1 MLTRC
6 KSNILEKIP
15 RLWSW
20 SVKVVILGSG
30 VVGLTSA
37 WYLQQAGCQ
46 VTVIDRQPRSAEE
59 TSFANAGQISYGYS
73 SPWAAPGVPMK
84 AIKWL
89 LEEHAPL
96 KIKPSLSPEL
106 LRWASQMLKNC
117 QLDRYRINKARMLA
131 IANRSRE
138 CLAQLNQQYDLN
150 YQGRTR
156 GTLQIFRNRKQLLAV
171 EKDIA
176 LLEESGTRY
185 QLLNAQECLVQ
196 EPGLAHIQGTLTGG
210 LYLPDDET
218 GDCYLFCQQLQAM
231 AEKAG
236 VEFIFNTEIHSLNT
250 QGNQVL
256 SVNTSQGEIAADKV
270 VVAMGSY
277 SKSLL
282 EQVGIDIPLYPVKGY
297 SLTLP
302 IIDEAF
308 SPQSTIM
315 DETYKVAVTR
325 FENQI
330 RVAGTAELAGFDT
343 ALPDK
348 RLATLN
354 HVVSNL
360 FPDGTDLSRAD
371 YWTGFRPMTPDG
383 TPIIGSTSIK
393 NLFTNT
399 GHGTLG
405 WTMACGSAD
414 ILTEVI
420 TQSNYHQYKELSTH
434 RYNE

>member
-1 MLTRC
+1 M
-6 KSNILEKIP
+6 
-15 RLWSW
+15 
-20 SVKVVILGSG
+20 KVVILGSG

-37 WYLQQAGCQ
+37 WYLSQAGFE
-46 VTVIDRQPRSAEE
+46 VTVIDRQARSAEE

-73 SPWAAPGVPMK
+73 SPWAAPGIPAK

-89 LEEHAPL
+89 FEEHAPL

-106 LRWASQMLKNC
+106 IQWASQMLVNC
-117 QLDRYRINKARMLA
+117 QIDKYRVNKSRMLT

-138 CLAQLNQQYDLN
+138 CLAELNRNYDLN
-150 YQGRTR
+150 YQGRTK
-156 GTLQIFRNRKQLLAV
+156 GTLQIFRNPAQLKAV

-176 LLEESGTRY
+176 LLEESGTKY
-185 QLLNAQECLVQ
+185 QLMDPAQCLVQ
-196 EPGLAHIQGTLTGG
+196 EPGLANMQGNLVGG

-218 GDCYLFCQQLQAM
+218 GDCQLFCQQLQQM
-231 AEKAG
+231 AEQAG
-236 VEFIFNTEIHSLNT
+236 VTFLFNTTVDKLNSEN
-250 QGNQVL
+250 NQVV
-256 SVNTSQGEIAADKV
+256 SVETSQGTIHADSYVIAL
-270 VVAMGSY
+270 GSY
-277 SKSLL
+277 SKHLL
-282 EQVGIDIPLYPVKGY
+282 APLGIDIPVYPVKGY

-302 IIDEAF
+302 VIDQQHA
-308 SPQSTIM
+308 PNSTIM

-325 FENQI
+325 FEQRI
-330 RVAGTAELAGFDT
+330 RVAGTAELAGFDP

-360 FPDGTDLSRAD
+360 FPQGVDLAQAE

-383 TPIIGSTSIK
+383 TPIIGQTKFS
-393 NLFTNT
+393 NLYTNT

-414 ILTEVI
+414 ILTRI
-420 TQSNYHQYKELSTH
+420 IASQGQQSFNELSVE
-434 RYNE
+434 RYS

>member
-1 MLTRC
+1 M
-6 KSNILEKIP
+6 
-15 RLWSW
+15 
-20 SVKVVILGSG
+20 KVVILGSG

-37 WYLQQAGCQ
+37 WYLSQAGYQ
-46 VTVIDRQPRSAEE
+46 VTVVDRQPRAAEE

-73 SPWAAPGVPMK
+73 SPWAAPGVPIK
-84 AIKWL
+84 ALKWL

-150 YQGRTR
+150 YQGRTQ
-156 GTLQIFRNRKQLLAV
+156 GTLQIFRNHKQLEAV

-176 LLEESGTRY
+176 LLQESSTRY
-185 QLLNAQECLVQ
+185 QLLDAKECLLQ
-196 EPGLAHIQGTLTGG
+196 EPGLANIQGTLTGG

-231 AEKAG
+231 AEHAG
-236 VEFIFNTEIHSLNT
+236 VEFLFNTEIQRLNV
-250 QGNQVL
+250 QGNQVT
-256 SVNTSQGEIAADKV
+256 SVATSQGEIEADKF

-302 IIDEAF
+302 VINHDFA
-308 SPQSTIM
+308 PQSTIM

-325 FENQI
+325 FENRI
-330 RVAGTAELAGFDT
+330 RVAGTAELAGFDP

-360 FPDGTDLSRAD
+360 FPEGTDLTQAE

-383 TPIIGSTSIK
+383 TPIIGETK
-393 NLFTNT
+393 LENLFTNT

-420 TQSNYHQYKELSTH
+420 TRSNNLKYKELSTY
-434 RYNE
+434 RYGE

>member
-1 MLTRC
+1 M
-6 KSNILEKIP
+6 
-15 RLWSW
+15 
-20 SVKVVILGSG
+20 KVVILGSG

-37 WYLQQAGCQ
+37 WYLSQAGFE
-46 VTVIDRQPRSAEE
+46 VTVVDRQARSGEE

-73 SPWAAPGVPMK
+73 SPWAAPGIPTK

-89 LEEHAPL
+89 FEEHAPL

-106 LRWASQMLKNC
+106 IQWASQMLVNC
-117 QLDRYRINKARMLA
+117 QLDKYRVNKARMLT

-138 CLAQLNQQYDLN
+138 CLAQLNKQFDLN
-150 YQGRTR
+150 YQGRTQ
-156 GTLQIFRNRKQLLAV
+156 GTLQIFRNPAQLKAV

-176 LLEESGTRY
+176 LLEESGTQY
-185 QLLNAQECLVQ
+185 QLMDPAQCLAQ
-196 EPGLAHIQGTLTGG
+196 EPGLANMNGDLVGG

-218 GDCYLFCQQLQAM
+218 GDCHLFCQQLQAM
-231 AEKAG
+231 AEQAGVTFLFNTHVEKLITANDQVAG
-236 VEFIFNTEIHSLNT
+236 VETSHGTIH
-250 QGNQVL
+250 
-256 SVNTSQGEIAADKV
+256 ADSY

-277 SKSLL
+277 SKHLL
-282 EQVGIDIPLYPVKGY
+282 APLNIHIPVYPVKGY

-302 IIDEAF
+302 VIDPNHA
-308 SPQSTIM
+308 PCSTIM

-325 FENQI
+325 FEERI
-330 RVAGTAELAGFDT
+330 RVAGTAELAGFDP

-360 FPDGTDLSRAD
+360 FPNGVDFSQAE

-383 TPIIGSTSIK
+383 TPIIGQTRLS
-393 NLFTNT
+393 NLYTNT

-414 ILTEVI
+414 ILTNI
-420 TQSNYHQYKELSTH
+420 ISSQGHASFRELSME
-434 RYNE
+434 RYI

>member
-1 MLTRC
+1 M
-6 KSNILEKIP
+6 
-15 RLWSW
+15 
-20 SVKVVILGSG
+20 KVVILGSG

-37 WYLQQAGCQ
+37 WYLSQAGCQ
-46 VTVIDRQPRSAEE
+46 VTVVDRQPRAAEE

-73 SPWAAPGVPMK
+73 SPWAAPGVPLK
-84 AIKWL
+84 AMKWL

-96 KIKPSLSPEL
+96 KIKPSLNPEL
-106 LRWASQMLKNC
+106 LHWASQMLKNC

-138 CLAQLNQQYDLN
+138 CLAQLNQQHDLN
-150 YQGRTR
+150 YQGRTQ
-156 GTLQIFRNRKQLLAV
+156 GTLQIFRNHKQLEAV

-185 QLLNAQECLVQ
+185 QLLDAKECLLQ
-196 EPGLAHIQGTLTGG
+196 EPGLANIQGTLTGG

-231 AEKAG
+231 AENTG
-236 VEFIFNTEIHSLNT
+236 VEFLFNTEIQRLNV
-250 QGNQVL
+250 QGNQVT
-256 SVNTSQGEIAADKV
+256 SVATSQGEVEADKF

-277 SKSLL
+277 SKKLL
-282 EQVGIDIPLYPVKGY
+282 EQIGIDIPLYPVKGY

-302 IIDEAF
+302 VINRDFA
-308 SPQSTIM
+308 PQSTIM

-325 FENQI
+325 FENRI
-330 RVAGTAELAGFDT
+330 RVAGTAELAGFDP

-354 HVVSNL
+354 HVVANL
-360 FPDGTDLSRAD
+360 FPQGTDLTQAE

-383 TPIIGSTSIK
+383 TPIIGETKIE

-420 TQSNYHQYKELSTH
+420 TRSNNLQYKELSTY
-434 RYNE
+434 RYGK

>member
-1 MLTRC
+1 M
-6 KSNILEKIP
+6 
-15 RLWSW
+15 
-20 SVKVVILGSG
+20 KVVILGSG

-37 WYLQQAGCQ
+37 WYLSQAGYQ
-46 VTVIDRQPRSAEE
+46 VTVVDRQPRAAEE

-73 SPWAAPGVPMK
+73 SPWAAPGVPIK
-84 AIKWL
+84 AMKWL

-150 YQGRTR
+150 YQGRTQ
-156 GTLQIFRNRKQLLAV
+156 GTLQIFRNHKQLEAV

-185 QLLNAQECLVQ
+185 QLLDAKECLLQ
-196 EPGLAHIQGTLTGG
+196 EPGLANIQGTLTGG

-231 AEKAG
+231 AENAG
-236 VEFIFNTEIHSLNT
+236 VEFLFNTEIQRLNV
-250 QGNQVL
+250 QGNQVT
-256 SVNTSQGEIAADKV
+256 SVATSQGEIEADKF

-277 SKSLL
+277 SKKLL
-282 EQVGIDIPLYPVKGY
+282 EQIGIDIPLYPVKGY

-302 IIDEAF
+302 VINRDFA
-308 SPQSTIM
+308 PQSTIM

-325 FENQI
+325 FENRI
-330 RVAGTAELAGFDT
+330 RVAGTAELAGFDP

-354 HVVSNL
+354 HVVANL
-360 FPDGTDLSRAD
+360 FPQGTDLTQAE

-383 TPIIGSTSIK
+383 TPIIGETKIE

-420 TQSNYHQYKELSTH
+420 TRSNNLKYKELSTY
-434 RYNE
+434 RYGK

>member
-1 MLTRC
+1 M
-6 KSNILEKIP
+6 
-15 RLWSW
+15 
-20 SVKVVILGSG
+20 KVVILGSG

-37 WYLQQAGCQ
+37 WYLSQAGFE
-46 VTVIDRQPRSAEE
+46 VTVIDRQARSAEE

-73 SPWAAPGVPMK
+73 SPWAAPGIPAK

-89 LEEHAPL
+89 FEEHAPL

-106 LRWASQMLKNC
+106 IQWASQMLVNC
-117 QLDRYRINKARMLA
+117 QLEKYRVNKSRMLT

-138 CLAQLNQQYDLN
+138 CLAELNRNYDLN
-150 YQGRTR
+150 YQGRTK
-156 GTLQIFRNRKQLLAV
+156 GTLQIFRNPAQLKAV

-176 LLEESGTRY
+176 LLEESGTKY
-185 QLLNAQECLVQ
+185 QLMDPAQCLVQ
-196 EPGLAHIQGTLTGG
+196 EPGLANMQGNLVGG

-218 GDCYLFCQQLQAM
+218 GDCQLFCQQLQQM
-231 AEKAG
+231 AEQAG
-236 VEFIFNTEIHSLNT
+236 VTFLFNTTVDKLNSEN
-250 QGNQVL
+250 NQVV
-256 SVNTSQGEIAADKV
+256 SVETSQGTIHADSYVIAL
-270 VVAMGSY
+270 GSY
-277 SKSLL
+277 SKHLL
-282 EQVGIDIPLYPVKGY
+282 APLGIDIPVYPVKGY

-302 IIDEAF
+302 VINQQHA
-308 SPQSTIM
+308 PNSTIM

-325 FENQI
+325 FEQRI
-330 RVAGTAELAGFDT
+330 RVAGTAELAGFDP

-360 FPDGTDLSRAD
+360 FPQGVDLAQAE

-383 TPIIGSTSIK
+383 TPIIGQTKFS
-393 NLFTNT
+393 NLYTNT

-414 ILTEVI
+414 ILTRI
-420 TQSNYHQYKELSTH
+420 IASQGQQSFNELSVE
-434 RYNE
+434 RYS

>member
-1 MLTRC
+1 M
-6 KSNILEKIP
+6 N
-15 RLWSW
+15 
-20 SVKVVILGSG
+20 VKVVILGSG

-37 WYLQQAGCQ
+37 WYLSQAGFE
-46 VTVIDRQPRSAEE
+46 VTVIDRQARSAEE

-73 SPWAAPGVPMK
+73 SPWAAPGIPAK

-89 LEEHAPL
+89 FEEHAPL

-106 LRWASQMLKNC
+106 IQWASQMLVNC
-117 QLDRYRINKARMLA
+117 QLEKYRVNKSRMLT

-138 CLAQLNQQYDLN
+138 CLAELNRNYDLN
-150 YQGRTR
+150 YQGRTK
-156 GTLQIFRNRKQLLAV
+156 GTLQIFRNPAQLKAV

-176 LLEESGTRY
+176 LLEESGTKY
-185 QLLNAQECLVQ
+185 QLMDPAQCLVQ
-196 EPGLAHIQGTLTGG
+196 EPGLANMQGNLVGG

-218 GDCYLFCQQLQAM
+218 GDCQLFCQQLQQM
-231 AEKAG
+231 AEQAG
-236 VEFIFNTEIHSLNT
+236 VTFLFNTTVDKLNSEN
-250 QGNQVL
+250 NQVV
-256 SVNTSQGEIAADKV
+256 SVETSQGTIHADSYVIAL
-270 VVAMGSY
+270 GSY
-277 SKSLL
+277 SKHLL
-282 EQVGIDIPLYPVKGY
+282 APLGIDIPVYPVKGY

-302 IIDEAF
+302 VIDQQHA
-308 SPQSTIM
+308 PNSTIM

-325 FENQI
+325 FEQRI
-330 RVAGTAELAGFDT
+330 RVAGTAELAGFDP

-360 FPDGTDLSRAD
+360 FPQGVDLAQAE

-383 TPIIGSTSIK
+383 TPIIGQTKFS
-393 NLFTNT
+393 NLYTNT

-414 ILTEVI
+414 ILTRI
-420 TQSNYHQYKELSTH
+420 IASQGQQSFNELSVE
-434 RYNE
+434 RYS

>member
-1 MLTRC
+1 M
-6 KSNILEKIP
+6 
-15 RLWSW
+15 
-20 SVKVVILGSG
+20 KVVILGSG

-37 WYLQQAGCQ
+37 WYLSQAGCQ
-46 VTVIDRQPRSAEE
+46 VTVIDRQPRAAEE

-73 SPWAAPGVPMK
+73 SPWAAPGVPLK
-84 AIKWL
+84 AMKWL

-150 YQGRTR
+150 YQGRTQ
-156 GTLQIFRNRKQLLAV
+156 GTLQIFRNHKQLEAV

-185 QLLNAQECLVQ
+185 QLLDAKECLLQ
-196 EPGLAHIQGTLTGG
+196 EPGLANIQGTLTGG

-231 AEKAG
+231 AENAG
-236 VEFIFNTEIHSLNT
+236 VEFLFNTEIQRLNV
-250 QGNQVL
+250 QGNQVT
-256 SVNTSQGEIAADKV
+256 SVATSQGEIEADKF

-277 SKSLL
+277 SKKLL
-282 EQVGIDIPLYPVKGY
+282 EQIGIDIPLYPVKGY

-302 IIDEAF
+302 VINRDFA
-308 SPQSTIM
+308 PQSTIM

-325 FENQI
+325 FENRI
-330 RVAGTAELAGFDT
+330 RVAGTAELAGFDP

-354 HVVSNL
+354 HVVANL
-360 FPDGTDLSRAD
+360 FPQGTDLTQAE

-383 TPIIGSTSIK
+383 TPIIGETKIE

-420 TQSNYHQYKELSTH
+420 TRSNNLKYKELSTY
-434 RYNE
+434 RYGK

>member
-1 MLTRC
+1 M
-6 KSNILEKIP
+6 
-15 RLWSW
+15 
-20 SVKVVILGSG
+20 KVVILGSG

-37 WYLQQAGCQ
+37 WYLSQAGFE
-46 VTVIDRQPRSAEE
+46 VTVIDRQARSAEE

-73 SPWAAPGVPMK
+73 SPWAAPGIPAK

-89 LEEHAPL
+89 FEEHAPL

-106 LRWASQMLKNC
+106 IQWASQMLVNC
-117 QLDRYRINKARMLA
+117 QLEKYRVNKSRMLT

-138 CLAQLNQQYDLN
+138 CLAELNRNYDLN
-150 YQGRTR
+150 YQGRTK
-156 GTLQIFRNRKQLLAV
+156 GTLQIFRNPAQLKAV

-176 LLEESGTRY
+176 LLEESGTKY
-185 QLLNAQECLVQ
+185 QLMDPAQCLVQ
-196 EPGLAHIQGTLTGG
+196 EPGLANMQGNLVGG

-218 GDCYLFCQQLQAM
+218 GDCQLFCQQLQKM
-231 AEKAG
+231 AEQAG
-236 VEFIFNTEIHSLNT
+236 VTFLFNTTVDKLNSEN
-250 QGNQVL
+250 NQVV
-256 SVNTSQGEIAADKV
+256 SVETSQGTIHADSYVIAL
-270 VVAMGSY
+270 GSY
-277 SKSLL
+277 SKHLL
-282 EQVGIDIPLYPVKGY
+282 APLGIDIPVYPVKGY

-302 IIDEAF
+302 VIDQQHA
-308 SPQSTIM
+308 PNSTIM

-325 FENQI
+325 FEQRI
-330 RVAGTAELAGFDT
+330 RVAGTAELAGFDP

-360 FPDGTDLSRAD
+360 FPQGVDLAQAE

-383 TPIIGSTSIK
+383 TPIIGQTKFS
-393 NLFTNT
+393 NLYTNT

-414 ILTEVI
+414 ILTRI
-420 TQSNYHQYKELSTH
+420 IASQGQQSFNELSVE
-434 RYNE
+434 RYS